1 MRKVVAADLVT
12 ERAPLLWF
20 YLIMVKL
27 PPKTRNSEDHQRDCR
42 ECHDQDNPAYYAQR
56 LGQIQHMAE
65 SIRPSGV
72 VRFPVRFRCLLLAAP
87 GGSPRRSSHCRAI
100 CRPWTSVS
108 ARAVSL
114 PCRRSWV
121 RVPSS
126 ALEGDPPET
135 AGFSALWRSAILR
148 SSATWS
154 DPLRHSFASLLNH
167 LELPATTLA
176 RLTGHADAGFTLR
189 VYARDSRDEAA
200 VVKEVVGR
208 AEAAGIGT

>member
-1 MRKVVAADLVT
+1 
-12 ERAPLLWF
+12 
-20 YLIMVKL
+20 MVKL

-72 VRFPVRFRCLLLAAP
+72 VRFPVRSGVAWWRFLAV
-87 GGSPRRSSHCRAI
+87 RRAGHPHSRAN
-100 CRPWTSVS
+100 CRPLTLHV
-108 ARAVSL
+108 
-114 PCRRSWV
+114 RSRCFLAMQKV
-121 RVPSS
+121 VGSS
-126 ALEGDPPET
+126 PIIRLGRPAGNG
-135 AGFSALWRSAILR
+135 GFSCALGLR
-148 SSATWS
+148 SCGQAPPSQTRCGTRSRRCFNRPRA
-154 DPLRHSFASLLNH
+154 
-167 LELPATTLA
+167 PATTLA